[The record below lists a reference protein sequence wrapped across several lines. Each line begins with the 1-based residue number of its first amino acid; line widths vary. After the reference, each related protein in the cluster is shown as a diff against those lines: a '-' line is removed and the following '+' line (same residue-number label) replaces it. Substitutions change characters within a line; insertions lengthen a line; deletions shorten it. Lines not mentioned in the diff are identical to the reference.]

1 LEKSE
6 LAERTRGQYL
16 AEALERE
23 REERR
28 NNRNERVLRAS
39 GFPLEKSL
47 ESIDRE
53 QAAAICS
60 IASTAKTTKA
70 ATWVIS
76 TSTTEG
82 LEGGGYPST
91 IVPRKVQ
98 PRSSSK
104 EFYMMLGGYFMDS
117 FKCRRSDC

>member
-1 LEKSE
+1 MEKSE

-28 NNRNERVLRAS
+28 KNRNERVLRAS
-39 GFPLEKSL
+39 GLPLEKSL

-53 QAAAICS
+53 KAAAICS

-70 ATWVIS
+70 TTWVIS
-76 TSTTEG
+76 TSMTEG
-82 LEGGGYPST
+82 LEGGGYQVPLCLGKSSHGH
-91 IVPRKVQ
+91 PRK
-98 PRSSSK
+98 
-104 EFYMMLGGYFMDS
+104 S
-117 FKCRRSDC
+117 FI